1 MSHARIIDM
10 EAAIR
15 HGKDPMPWRVAC
27 FLADGAVTTMAGV
40 RGGAKSWLA
49 MATCAAVGRGDA
61 VVGMQCTE
69 GTALYIDA
77 ENGWR
82 VMGRRFHVSG
92 LDHDAFI
99 VANGMGLRLPK
110 DDETVRALITETSAT
125 VCVLDSLRRLAPGAR
140 EDKSDDMAPIYSG
153 LSGIAQQTGCALLV
167 LHHRSTKF
175 GAPDMRSSSA
185 IEDQSDLCF
194 VLERARNDPEG
205 KTRKR
210 LRCTKNRL
218 DSEPPARWMRLD
230 HAAGFVTVN
239 EATAYVSADSDDD
252 AMAAHDDL
260 AKRMRELAA
269 QVVRDGGGRRRGWR
283 QRSAPTRRMGPS
295 SAR

>member
-82 VMGRRFHVSG
+82 VMGRRFHVRV
-92 LDHDAFI
+92 DHDAFI

-153 LSGIAQQTGCALLV
+153 LSGIAQQTGCGGALGPPSSVDQVRCAGHARFLRHRGPIGPV
-167 LHHRSTKF
+167 L
-175 GAPDMRSSSA
+175 
-185 IEDQSDLCF
+185 
-194 VLERARNDPEG
+194 RARASAQRPGGQDAQEVA
-205 KTRKR
+205 
-210 LRCTKNRL
+210 LYQ
-218 DSEPPARWMRLD
+218 EPPR
-230 HAAGFVTVN
+230 
-239 EATAYVSADSDDD
+239 
-252 AMAAHDDL
+252 
-260 AKRMRELAA
+260 
-269 QVVRDGGGRRRGWR
+269 
-283 QRSAPTRRMGPS
+283 
-295 SAR
+295 